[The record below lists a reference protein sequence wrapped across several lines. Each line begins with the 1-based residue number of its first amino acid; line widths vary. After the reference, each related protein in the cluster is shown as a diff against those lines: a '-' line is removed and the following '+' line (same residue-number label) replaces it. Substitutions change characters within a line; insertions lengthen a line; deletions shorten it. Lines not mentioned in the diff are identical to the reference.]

1 MEFSYRGPFQVDA
14 DSPMVVPVTTRH
26 GYRRSTHGRICA
38 SDIVVM
44 HQANYQAKRLRFGVF
59 EADLGTREL
68 TKLGKLLPLQDQP
81 FQLLAMLLEKPG
93 VLVTREELR
102 ERLWPQAVVDFDHG
116 LNKAISKIRD
126 TLGDSAENP
135 RFVQTVARRGYRFL
149 ADVTV
154 VSTGKVET
162 APLENTPGRSQTLDD
177 PVTAKRQSRRIAA
190 WALAAAALLLLPV
203 ATLIWIRTT
212 SNSSL
217 PAIRSLAVL
226 PLENLSGDASQD
238 YFADGMT
245 DELIT
250 HLAQIRDL
258 RVISRS
264 SMMSYKQS
272 HKPLAEIA
280 HELDVQAIIEGGVL
294 RSGER
299 VRITAQLIRVPA
311 DEHLWAHSYEG
322 DLRDTLVLQNQ
333 VAQAIADQIRVT
345 VSSRQQGQNP
355 RAVNAQAYDSYLKGR
370 YYWNKRTDEG
380 LKEAINYFKQ
390 SISIDPSYAEAY
402 SGLADTYALAGDWEY
417 GILPPAAAF
426 PLAKAAANE
435 ALALNDR
442 LGEAHVSLAFVLDLY
457 YWDWDA
463 AEKQYKIAINL
474 NPGYA
479 VAHHWYAWHLLVLGH
494 TAEGMFEMRRAES
507 LDPLSPIIRSDVA
520 DALSASHLFE
530 QSVLQSRK
538 TLALDP
544 NFAVGHFQLAEALVE
559 QRQYEAA
566 IAEFQ
571 QAIELSGHLAAFDAN
586 LAHAYAL
593 SGRKADALQIAKQME
608 TRPDLNPSA
617 NASIALIYVGLGDL
631 DEAMVWLNT
640 AYDARFNP
648 SILIRP
654 GFDPLRSDARFRE
667 LRHRIGLPP

>member
-1 MEFSYRGPFQVDA
+1 
-14 DSPMVVPVTTRH
+14 MVAVRQS
-26 GYRRSTHGRICA
+26 RRF
-38 SDIVVM
+38 
-44 HQANYQAKRLRFGVF
+44 RFGVF
-59 EADLGTREL
+59 EADLDAREL
-68 TKLGKLLPLQDQP
+68 TKLGKLLPLQEQP

-102 ERLWPQAVVDFDHG
+102 ARLWPQTVVDFDHG

-126 TLGDSAENP
+126 ILGDSAENP
-135 RFVQTVARRGYRFL
+135 RFIQTVARRGYRFL

-154 VSTGKVET
+154 VNTGEVAA
-162 APLENTPGRSQTLDD
+162 APLENASVDSPTLD
-177 PVTAKRQSRRIAA
+177 PAPATRRSRPSAA
-190 WALAAAALLLLPV
+190 WAIAGAALLLITAGMV
-203 ATLIWIRTT
+203 IWIRST
-212 SNSSL
+212 SNYSSL
-217 PAIRSLAVL
+217 PSIRSLAVL

-238 YFADGMT
+238 YFSDGMT

-250 HLAQIRDL
+250 QLAQIPDL

-264 SMMSYKQS
+264 SMMTYKQS

-280 HELDVQAIIEGGVL
+280 RELNVQAIVEGSVL
-294 RSGER
+294 RSGDH
-299 VRITAQLIRVPA
+299 VRITAQLIRLPA
-311 DEHLWAHSYEG
+311 DEHIWAHSYEG

-333 VAQAIADQIRVT
+333 VAQAIANQIRVT
-345 VSSRQQGQNP
+345 VSGQQRVQNP

-370 YYWNKRTDEG
+370 YYWNKRTIEG

-402 SGLADTYALAGDWEY
+402 SGLADSYALAGDWAN
-417 GILPPAAAF
+417 GILPPSEAF

-442 LGEAHVSLAFVLDLY
+442 LAEAHTSLALVLDLY

-463 AEKQYKIAINL
+463 AEKQYALAINL

-479 VAHHWYAWHLLVLGH
+479 VAHEWYAWHLLVLGKN
-494 TAEGMFEMRRAES
+494 AEAMFEMRRAES
-507 LDPLSPIIRSDVA
+507 LDPVSPVIRSNLADV
-520 DALSASHLFE
+520 LTVSHLFE
-530 QSVLQSRK
+530 ESVRQSRR

-544 NFAVGHFQLAEALVE
+544 NFAVGHFHLAEALVQE
-559 QRQYEAA
+559 RQYDAA

-571 QAIELSGHLAAFDAN
+571 QAIELSGHLALFDAN

-593 SGRKADALQIAKQME
+593 SGRRADALKIARDME
-608 TRPDLNPSA
+608 ARLDLNPA
-617 NASIALIYVGLGDL
+617 AARIAMIYVGLGDL
-631 DEAMVWLNT
+631 DQAMNWLNK

-648 SILIRP
+648 EILVRP
-654 GFDPLRSDARFRE
+654 TFDPLRSDARFRE
-667 LRHRIGLPP
+667 LRRRVGLPP

>member
-1 MEFSYRGPFQVDA
+1 
-14 DSPMVVPVTTRH
+14 MVAVRQS
-26 GYRRSTHGRICA
+26 RRF
-38 SDIVVM
+38 
-44 HQANYQAKRLRFGVF
+44 RFGVF
-59 EADLGTREL
+59 EADLDAREL
-68 TKLGKLLPLQDQP
+68 TKLGKLLPLQEQP

-102 ERLWPQAVVDFDHG
+102 ARLWPQTVVDFDHG

-126 TLGDSAENP
+126 ILGDSAENP
-135 RFVQTVARRGYRFL
+135 RFIQTVARRGYRFL

-154 VSTGKVET
+154 VDTGEVAA
-162 APLENTPGRSQTLDD
+162 APPENASVDSPTLD
-177 PVTAKRQSRRIAA
+177 PAPARLRPSAA
-190 WALAAAALLLLPV
+190 WAMAGAALLLITAGMV
-203 ATLIWIRTT
+203 IWIRST
-212 SNSSL
+212 SNHSSL
-217 PAIRSLAVL
+217 PSIRSLAVL

-238 YFADGMT
+238 YFSDGMT

-250 HLAQIRDL
+250 QLAQVPDL

-264 SMMSYKQS
+264 SMMTYKQS

-280 HELDVQAIIEGGVL
+280 RELNVQAIVEGSVL
-294 RSGER
+294 RSGDH
-299 VRITAQLIRVPA
+299 VRITAQLIRLPA
-311 DEHLWAHSYEG
+311 DEHIWAHSYEG

-333 VAQAIADQIRVT
+333 VAQAIANQIRVT
-345 VSSRQQGQNP
+345 VSGQQRVQNP

-370 YYWNKRTDEG
+370 YYWNKRTIEG

-390 SISIDPSYAEAY
+390 SISIDPGYAEAY
-402 SGLADTYALAGDWEY
+402 SGLADSYALAGDWAN
-417 GILPPAAAF
+417 GILPPSEAF

-442 LGEAHVSLAFVLDLY
+442 LAEAHTSLALVLDLY

-463 AEKQYKIAINL
+463 AEKQYALAINL

-479 VAHHWYAWHLLVLGH
+479 VAHEWYAWHLLLLGH
-494 TAEGMFEMRRAES
+494 GAEALFEMRRAES
-507 LDPLSPIIRSDVA
+507 LDPVSPVIRSNLADV
-520 DALSASHLFE
+520 LTVSHLFE
-530 QSVLQSRK
+530 ESVRQSRR

-544 NFAVGHFQLAEALVE
+544 NFAIGHFHLAEALVQ

-571 QAIELSGHLAAFDAN
+571 QAIELSGHLALFDAN

-593 SGRKADALQIAKQME
+593 SGRRADALKIAKDME
-608 TRPDLNPSA
+608 ARLDLNPA
-617 NASIALIYVGLGDL
+617 AGRIALIYVGLGDL
-631 DEAMVWLNT
+631 DQAMNWLNK

-648 SILIRP
+648 EVLVRP
-654 GFDPLRSDARFRE
+654 TFDPLRSDARFRE
-667 LRHRIGLPP
+667 LRRRLGLPP

>member
-1 MEFSYRGPFQVDA
+1 MAV
-14 DSPMVVPVTTRH
+14 
-26 GYRRSTHGRICA
+26 I
-38 SDIVVM
+38 
-44 HQANYQAKRLRFGVF
+44 HQANCQIKRLKFGVF
-59 EADLGTREL
+59 EADLGEREL

-81 FQLLAMLLEKPG
+81 FQLLAMLLERPG

-126 TLGDSAENP
+126 TLGDSADNP
-135 RFVQTVARRGYRFL
+135 RFIQTVARRGYRFL

-154 VSTGKVET
+154 VTTGPVKTELLKNSP
-162 APLENTPGRSQTLDD
+162 ADLQTLD
-177 PVTAKRQSRRIAA
+177 PVPARRQSRRFAA

-203 ATLIWIRTT
+203 ATVMWIRAP

-217 PAIRSLAVL
+217 LLIRSLAVL

-280 HELDVQAIIEGGVL
+280 HELDVQALVEGGVL

-299 VRITAQLIRVPA
+299 VRITAQLIRAPA
-311 DEHLWAHSYEG
+311 DEHIWAHSYEG
-322 DLRDTLVLQNQ
+322 DLRDTLILQNH

-345 VSSRQQGQNP
+345 VSSRQHVQNP

-370 YYWNKRTDEG
+370 YYWNKRTIEG

-390 SISIDPSYAEAY
+390 STRIDPSYAEAF
-402 SGLADTYALAGDWEY
+402 SGLADSYALAGDWGY
-417 GILPPAAAF
+417 GILPASEAF
-426 PLAKAAANE
+426 PLAKGAANE

-442 LGEAHVSLAFVLDLY
+442 LGEAHTSLAFVLDLY

-474 NPGYA
+474 DPGYA
-479 VAHHWYAWHLLVLGH
+479 VEHEWYAWHLLLLGH
-494 TAEGMFEMRRAES
+494 SAEGVFEMRRAES
-507 LDPLSPIIRSDVA
+507 LDPVSPIIRSNVA
-520 DALSASHLFE
+520 DALTVSHLFE
-530 QSVLQSRK
+530 ESVRQSRK

-544 NFAVGHFQLAEALVE
+544 NFAVGHFHLAEALVQE
-559 QRQYEAA
+559 RQYESA

-593 SGRKADALQIAKQME
+593 SGRRADALKIAKDIE
-608 TRPDLNPSA
+608 ARLDFNPTA
-617 NASIALIYVGLGDL
+617 NARIALIYVGLGDL
-631 DEAMVWLNT
+631 DQAMNWLNK

-648 SILIRP
+648 AILIRP
-654 GFDPLRSDARFRE
+654 TFDPLRSDARFRE
-667 LRHRIGLPP
+667 LRRRMGLPP